1 MFVKSDMAHRI
12 ASSCAMRRLGPPR
25 QRPRVIWGAWGHA
38 GGSVMTEGRV
48 TVVWEVWGGRVIGGV
63 RSTGLGAGRIRSR
76 AGISKQRLPHTIQ
89 LFDSTLPLAIAR
101 REQQG
106 GKSSDRTAGTAV
118 VSSACR
124 VAITSARHFDW
135 PQRVIKPLSS
145 LAASASRAQLVIW
158 SVSHLVSQSFGQS
171 VSQSVTWSVV
181 GRRSSVVGR
190 SVVGQSVVGWSVGHW
205 SVDHSVGRLVPRE
218 RRSRASASGV
228 EASGVEASGE
238 RQARLIGTS

>member
-1 MFVKSDMAHRI
+1 
-12 ASSCAMRRLGPPR
+12 MRRLGPPR

-124 VAITSARHFDW
+124 VAITNARHFDW

-171 VSQSVTWSVV
+171 VSQSLGRSSVV
-181 GRRSSVVGR
+181 GRRSSVGQSSVSQSLVGR
-190 SVVGQSVVGWSVGHW
+190 SVVGQSVIRSVVL
-205 SVDHSVGRLVPRE
+205 SLASVGRE
-218 RRSRASASGV
+218 RRRRASKRRASKRR
-228 EASGVEASGE
+228 ASVRRG
-238 RQARLIGTS
+238 

>member
-1 MFVKSDMAHRI
+1 M
-12 ASSCAMRRLGPPR
+12 ASSAATWSSDRFNQGHGCLGGMSPVGSGSSVRDDGESCHGSSGKVGSSGRSAPR
-25 QRPRVIWGAWGHA
+25 GL
-38 GGSVMTEGRV
+38 
-48 TVVWEVWGGRVIGGV
+48 V
-63 RSTGLGAGRIRSR
+63 RRIRSG

-124 VAITSARHFDW
+124 VAITNARHFDW

-171 VSQSVTWSVV
+171 VIWSVI
-181 GRRSSVVGR
+181 GRRSSVGQSSVSQSLVGR
-190 SVVGQSVVGWSVGHW
+190 SVVGQSVIRSVVL
-205 SVDHSVGRLVPRE
+205 SLASVGRE
-218 RRSRASASGV
+218 RRRRASKRRASKRR
-228 EASGVEASGE
+228 ASKRRASVRRG
-238 RQARLIGTS
+238 

>member
-1 MFVKSDMAHRI
+1 MRVCAVTTNQGRAYALVRMYQNKRDNKLSWDVESHREQRETSGKWIWPQVQPHGPWI
-12 ASSCAMRRLGPPR
+12 ASTRAM
-25 QRPRVIWGAWGHA
+25 GAWG
-38 GGSVMTEGRV
+38 GMSPVGSGSSVRDDGKSCHGSSGKVGSSGRSAPR
-48 TVVWEVWGGRVIGGV
+48 GLV
-63 RSTGLGAGRIRSR
+63 RRIRSG

-158 SVSHLVSQSFGQS
+158 SVNH
-171 VSQSVTWSVV
+171 
-181 GRRSSVVGR
+181 
-190 SVVGQSVVGWSVGHW
+190 
-205 SVDHSVGRLVPRE
+205 
-218 RRSRASASGV
+218 
-228 EASGVEASGE
+228 
-238 RQARLIGTS
+238 

>member
-1 MFVKSDMAHRI
+1 M
-12 ASSCAMRRLGPPR
+12 ASSAATWSSDRFNQGHGCLGGMSPVGSGSSVRDDGESCHGSSGKVGSSGRSAPR
-25 QRPRVIWGAWGHA
+25 GL
-38 GGSVMTEGRV
+38 
-48 TVVWEVWGGRVIGGV
+48 V
-63 RSTGLGAGRIRSR
+63 RRIRSG

-106 GKSSDRTAGTAV
+106 GEVVGSHGGHRRCLVSLSCCHHECTSLRLAAAGDQAAV
-118 VSSACR
+118 VSRS
-124 VAITSARHFDW
+124 VGI
-135 PQRVIKPLSS
+135 
-145 LAASASRAQLVIW
+145 ASAVG
-158 SVSHLVSQSFGQS
+158 HLVSQSFGQSVIWS

-190 SVVGQSVVGWSVGHW
+190 SVVGQSVVGRSVGRWSVG
-205 SVDHSVGRLVPRE
+205 HSVGRLVPRE

>member
-1 MFVKSDMAHRI
+1 M
-12 ASSCAMRRLGPPR
+12 ASSAATWSSDRFNQGHGCLGGMSPVGSGSSVRDDGESCHGKSGKVGSSGRSAPR
-25 QRPRVIWGAWGHA
+25 GL
-38 GGSVMTEGRV
+38 
-48 TVVWEVWGGRVIGGV
+48 V
-63 RSTGLGAGRIRSR
+63 RRIRSG

-171 VSQSVTWSVV
+171 VSQSLGRSSVV
-181 GRRSSVVGR
+181 GRRSSVGQSSVSQSLVGR
-190 SVVGQSVVGWSVGHW
+190 SVVGQSVIRSVVL
-205 SVDHSVGRLVPRE
+205 SLASVGRE
-218 RRSRASASGV
+218 RRRRASKRRASKRR
-228 EASGVEASGE
+228 ASKRRASVRRG
-238 RQARLIGTS
+238 